1 MPPRSSLTS
10 SFSVTDAN
18 NEVVCPLKNNDG
30 SNCRKRCL
38 GEKRYRSMQ
47 EHIRRAHPNHYI
59 PKLPAT
65 EESFLLMVNS
75 PPDNHAH
82 LSPQEPVQPRR
93 RHDLADRD
101 IYVADASSPATPRAL
116 DEPHPAAATAAVALA
131 QLHHHRLASDWDTDM
146 DTHSDTDITQ
156 ARMRSSIELP
166 SLRDH
171 FKQETLPPFSSP
183 RPRGLLPSILNHSPP
198 GRSSTLPPIQRKE
211 KLSRPRK
218 SSISQSARKPKHE
231 RPRTKEFL
239 RRPSLGDRK
248 ALSAEPQTAAW
259 AQGKRWE
266 DLIEAATSAT
276 EADDEPYSEAG
287 HSPTIAPLLA
297 NVTSVPSGPG
307 NRSSLPPAFQPG
319 GLPSLGSQLSQ
330 FGSHR
335 PFYAAS
341 PLHKSLT
348 PPPYEGQRSRDSDLE
363 PFPSI
368 ESSLDSMSSA
378 SGKNF
383 SASGIAHSVNSDS
396 SPVLNLIPPIL
407 QRQHHRFS
415 NPTPASYRNKEIHI
429 YCAHCKRPWALNE
442 CFACTECICGVCREC
457 VGMFISSPPASF
469 RSPANGHMNSFQPQG
484 PTSYPSGARG
494 CPRCR
499 IMGGK
504 WKAFQLD
511 FK

>member
-65 EESFLLMVNS
+65 EESFLLMVNT
-75 PPDNHAH
+75 PPDQRAH
-82 LSPQEPVQPRR
+82 LSPPDPTPPRR

-101 IYVADASSPATPRAL
+101 IYVADASSPATPRA

-156 ARMRSSIELP
+156 DRMRSSIELP

-171 FKQETLPPFSSP
+171 FKQESLPPFSA

-198 GRSSTLPPIQRKE
+198 VAH
-211 KLSRPRK
+211 PRCPRF
-218 SSISQSARKPKHE
+218 SARKK
-231 RPRTKEFL
+231 
-239 RRPSLGDRK
+239 SLVRANHPLHNQLVSLSMNVKSLKSSVGALVSGDRK

-276 EADDEPYSEAG
+276 EVDDERYSEAG
-287 HSPTIAPLLA
+287 RSPTIAPLLA
-297 NVTSVPSGPG
+297 NVTSAPVGPK
-307 NRSSLPPAFQPG
+307 NRSSLPPAFQSG
-319 GLPSLGSQLSQ
+319 GLPPL
-330 FGSHR
+330 GSHR
-335 PFYAAS
+335 AFPPHSYAAS

-348 PPPYEGQRSRDSDLE
+348 PPPFEGPRSHRDSDLE

-368 ESSLDSMSSA
+368 ESSLDSMSTA

-383 SASGIAHSVNSDS
+383 PSSASGMAHSVNSDS
-396 SPVLNLIPPIL
+396 SPVLNLIPPIS

-415 NPTPASYRNKEIHI
+415 NPTPASFRNKDIQI
-429 YCAHCKRPWALNE
+429 YCAQCKRPWVLNE

-457 VGMFISSPPASF
+457 VTMFIASPPTSY
-469 RSPANGHMNSFQPQG
+469 RSPGNGMNNIQHG
-484 PTSYPSGARG
+484 PTSYPSARG
-494 CPRCR
+494 CPRCQTV
-499 IMGGK
+499 GGK
-504 WKAFQLD
+504 WKSFQLD

>member
-1 MPPRSSLTS
+1 MPPRSSLTG

-65 EESFLLMVNS
+65 EESFLLMVTTPPEQRAQLS
-75 PPDNHAH
+75 PPEQ
-82 LSPQEPVQPRR
+82 PQPRR
-93 RHDLADRD
+93 RNEVERD
-101 IYVADASSPATPRAL
+101 IYVRDASSPATPRAL
-116 DEPHPAAATAAVALA
+116 DEPHPSAATAAVALA
-131 QLHHHRLASDWDTDM
+131 ELHHHRLASDWDTDM
-146 DTHSDTDITQ
+146 DTHSDTDVT
-156 ARMRSSIELP
+156 RPGMHSSIELP

-171 FKQETLPPFSSP
+171 FKQESLPPFASS
-183 RPRGLLPSILNHSPP
+183 RPRELLPSILNHSPP

-211 KLSRPRK
+211 KVSRQRK

-231 RPRTKEFL
+231 RPRSKDL
-239 RRPSLGDRK
+239 GRRPSLGDRK

-276 EADDEPYSEAG
+276 EVDDERHSEAG
-287 HSPTIAPLLA
+287 RSPTIAPLFA
-297 NVTSVPSGPG
+297 NVTSAPK
-307 NRSSLPPAFQPG
+307 NRSSLPPAFQPTS
-319 GLPSLGSQLSQ
+319 GLPPL
-330 FGSHR
+330 GSHR
-335 PFYAAS
+335 PPFPPHSYAAS

-348 PPPYEGQRSRDSDLE
+348 PPPFERGRDSDLE

-368 ESSLDSMSSA
+368 ESSLDSMSTA

-383 SASGIAHSVNSDS
+383 TSGLAPSSNSDS
-396 SPVLNLIPPIL
+396 SPVLNLIPPIN

-415 NPTPASYRNKEIHI
+415 NPTPASYHNREIQI
-429 YCAHCKRPWALNE
+429 FCANCKRPWALNE
-442 CFACTECICGVCREC
+442 CYACTECICGVCRDC
-457 VGMFISSPPASF
+457 VNMFISSPPVSF
-469 RSPANGHMNSFQPQG
+469 RSPGNGVNSMPPHG
-484 PTSYPSGARG
+484 PTSYPSARG

-499 IMGGK
+499 TVGGK

>member
-65 EESFLLMVNS
+65 EESFLLMVNTPPEQRVHLS
-75 PPDNHAH
+75 PPDPA
-82 LSPQEPVQPRR
+82 PPRR
-93 RHDLADRD
+93 RHDVADRD

-146 DTHSDTDITQ
+146 DTHSDTDI
-156 ARMRSSIELP
+156 AHGPMRSSIELP

-171 FKQETLPPFSSP
+171 FKQESLPPFSA

-218 SSISQSARKPKHE
+218 SSITQSARKPKHE
-231 RPRTKEFL
+231 RQRSKEFG

-276 EADDEPYSEAG
+276 EVDDEPYSEAG
-287 HSPTIAPLLA
+287 RSPTIAPLLA
-297 NVTSVPSGPG
+297 NITSAPSGPK
-307 NRSSLPPAFQPG
+307 NRSSLPPAFQSG
-319 GLPSLGSQLSQ
+319 GLPPIGT
-330 FGSHR
+330 HR
-335 PFYAAS
+335 AFPPHYAAS

-348 PPPYEGQRSRDSDLE
+348 PPPFDGPRGRDSDME

-383 SASGIAHSVNSDS
+383 PSSSSGGMAHSVNSDT
-396 SPVLNLIPPIL
+396 SPVLNLIPPIS

-415 NPTPASYRNKEIHI
+415 NPTPASFRNKEIQI
-429 YCAHCKRPWALNE
+429 YCSHCKRPWALNE

-457 VGMFISSPPASF
+457 VPMFVASPPTSY
-469 RSPANGHMNSFQPQG
+469 RSPGNGSMNNLQPG
-484 PTSYPSGARG
+484 PTSYPSVRG

-499 IMGGK
+499 TVGGR
-504 WKAFQLD
+504 WRAFQLD

>member
-65 EESFLLMVNS
+65 EESFLLMVNTPPEQRVHLS
-75 PPDNHAH
+75 PPDPA
-82 LSPQEPVQPRR
+82 PPRR
-93 RHDLADRD
+93 RHDVADRD

-146 DTHSDTDITQ
+146 DTHSDTDI
-156 ARMRSSIELP
+156 AHGPMRSSIELP

-171 FKQETLPPFSSP
+171 FKQESLPPFSA

-218 SSISQSARKPKHE
+218 SSITQSARKPKHE
-231 RPRTKEFL
+231 RQRSKEFG

-276 EADDEPYSEAG
+276 EVDDEPYSEAG
-287 HSPTIAPLLA
+287 RSPTIAPLLA
-297 NVTSVPSGPG
+297 NITSAPTGPK
-307 NRSSLPPAFQPG
+307 NRSSLPPAFQSG
-319 GLPSLGSQLSQ
+319 GLPPLGT
-330 FGSHR
+330 HR
-335 PFYAAS
+335 AFPPHYAAS

-348 PPPYEGQRSRDSDLE
+348 PPPFDGPRGRDSDME

-383 SASGIAHSVNSDS
+383 PSSSSGGMAHSVNSDT
-396 SPVLNLIPPIL
+396 SPVLNLIPPFPNASTTDF
-407 QRQHHRFS
+407 Q
-415 NPTPASYRNKEIHI
+415 TPP
-429 YCAHCKRPWALNE
+429 RPLSA
-442 CFACTECICGVCREC
+442 IRK
-457 VGMFISSPPASF
+457 F
-469 RSPANGHMNSFQPQG
+469 RSTAHTAND
-484 PTSYPSGARG
+484 RG
-494 CPRCR
+494 
-499 IMGGK
+499 
-504 WKAFQLD
+504 L
-511 FK
+511 